1 MSKILIQTYYDLDLY
16 AKVNVTAAIWS
27 SKNPI
32 AVTISNIASI
42 IILAL
47 CVIFPLLIIC
57 FHLKEGSG
65 KWGDPDFKKKHGTLL
80 EKMQVFK
87 FVPLGAD

>member
-1 MSKILIQTYYDLDLY
+1 MSRIFIQTYYELDLY

-27 SKNPI
+27 SENPI
-32 AVTISNIASI
+32 AVTISNIAAVVI
-42 IILAL
+42 FAL
-47 CVIFPLLIIC
+47 CIIVPIWMIC

-80 EKMQVFK
+80 GKMQVFE